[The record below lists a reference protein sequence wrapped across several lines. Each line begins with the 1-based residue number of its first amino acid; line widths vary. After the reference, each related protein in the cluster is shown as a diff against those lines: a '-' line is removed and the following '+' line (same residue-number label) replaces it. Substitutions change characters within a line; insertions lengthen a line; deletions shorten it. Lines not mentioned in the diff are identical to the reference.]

1 MIDIK
6 QLMSTNGYWCDPD
19 GIYRIGRR
27 GYWSTLSKEENERF
41 VSLLECNSP
50 LEVVEEVIPFSKDMI
65 FSEKREAALE
75 LLDHSTSG
83 VCIDYGCMWGVMSI
97 GMAKRGHTVV
107 AIDQTNESL
116 LFLRHRSESEGLGN
130 IHVVQDDLRELSF
143 REIANYALVNGV
155 LEWIPIAGEVYIK
168 DYFKKMQINNSL
180 DDDPRSMQA
189 RFLEKVYSS
198 LVPDGQM
205 MLAIE
210 CRNNYEY
217 FLGKRDPHVNL
228 LFTTFLPRF
237 LADAISR
244 FFSGKPYRNYIY
256 SFTETRKLVVEAGF
270 RDVKVYAAFPDY
282 HFPELILPFTKAG
295 FDQYENYSNPRRIT
309 FKQKLAYYIE
319 LFLMKVLKFKS
330 VSPAIIIV
338 ATK

>member
-1 MIDIK
+1 MIDVNKLLIA
-6 QLMSTNGYWCDPD
+6 NGYWCDPD
-19 GIYRIGRR
+19 GIYRIGRN

-41 VSLLECNSP
+41 VSLLESKSP
-50 LEVVEEVIPFSKDMI
+50 KEAVEEIMPFSKDMI

-75 LLDHSTSG
+75 LLNHSSAG

-97 GMAKRGHTVV
+97 GMAKRGHTVL

-116 LFLRHRSESEGLGN
+116 MFLRHRSESEGLGN
-130 IHVVQDDLRELSF
+130 IFMIQDDLRELSLK
-143 REIANYALVNGV
+143 ETANFALINGV
-155 LEWIPIAGEVYIK
+155 LEWIPITGDVYIK
-168 DYFKKMQINNSL
+168 DYYEKTDANNSL
-180 DDDPRSMQA
+180 NDDPSKMQA
-189 RFLEKVYSS
+189 RFLKKVYSS
-198 LVPDGQM
+198 LAEDGKM

-237 LADAISR
+237 IANAISWL
-244 FFSGKPYRNYIY
+244 FISKPYRNYIY
-256 SFTETRKLVVEAGF
+256 SFKEMRKLVIDAGF
-270 RDVKVYAAFPDY
+270 RDVQVYAAFPDY
-282 HFPELILPFTKAG
+282 HFPELILPFTEAG
-295 FDQYENYSNPRRIT
+295 FDLYNNYSNPRRIT

-319 LFLMKVLKFKS
+319 LLLMKVLKFKS
-330 VSPAIIIV
+330 VSPAIVII